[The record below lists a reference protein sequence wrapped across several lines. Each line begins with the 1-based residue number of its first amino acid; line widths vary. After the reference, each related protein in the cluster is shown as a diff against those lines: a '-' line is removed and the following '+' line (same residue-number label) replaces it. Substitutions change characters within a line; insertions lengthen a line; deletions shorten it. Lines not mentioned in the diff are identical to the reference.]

1 MGVSDRELDET
12 RGDKVREPSVSEI
25 ESDQSESYAKAATL
39 EGLNPEAISPEE
51 DFTSLSEEEEGEI
64 KNYERRKR
72 LKIRKRELQKKVR
85 ELERQVIEISPN
97 RGSID
102 LNGLALEEGEINE
115 DERKKK
121 KRLKEKTKG
130 SKKKVKKKT
139 KVSNND
145 AVSQSTEN
153 LDKQINT
160 EEEKENNIDLKKD
173 TDSKEAHTVL
183 ATRNYRKKSV
193 DKDER
198 EDANLAGKVVR
209 KEKRKKDKAKKPE

>member
-25 ESDQSESYAKAATL
+25 ESDESESFDKAATL
-39 EGLNPEAISPEE
+39 EGLNPETISPEE

-160 EEEKENNIDLKKD
+160 EEEKENNVDLKKD

-193 DKDER
+193 DKDE
-198 EDANLAGKVVR
+198 
-209 KEKRKKDKAKKPE
+209 

>member
-1 MGVSDRELDET
+1 MG
-12 RGDKVREPSVSEI
+12 
-25 ESDQSESYAKAATL
+25 
-39 EGLNPEAISPEE
+39 
-51 DFTSLSEEEEGEI
+51 
-64 KNYERRKR
+64 
-72 LKIRKRELQKKVR
+72 
-85 ELERQVIEISPN
+85 
-97 RGSID
+97 
-102 LNGLALEEGEINE
+102 NE

-160 EEEKENNIDLKKD
+160 EEEKENNVDLKKD

-198 EDANLAGKVVR
+198 EDATLTGKVVR
-209 KEKRKKDKAKKPE
+209 KEKRKKRQTKKTRVTEI